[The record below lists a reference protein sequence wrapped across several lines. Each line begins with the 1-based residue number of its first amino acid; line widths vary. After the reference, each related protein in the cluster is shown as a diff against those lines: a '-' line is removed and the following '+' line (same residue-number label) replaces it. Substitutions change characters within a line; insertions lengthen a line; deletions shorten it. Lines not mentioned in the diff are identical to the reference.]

1 MEAKIEE
8 RLSWIEA
15 TLSAPSKE
23 YLDVPQTAE
32 FMGMSKVTLD
42 LWRSKGGGP
51 DYHKVGRK
59 VLYSVADLRAFMA
72 SNRVEAMR

>member
-1 MEAKIEE
+1 
-8 RLSWIEA
+8 
-15 TLSAPSKE
+15 
-23 YLDVPQTAE
+23 
-32 FMGMSKVTLD
+32 MSKVTLD

>member
-1 MEAKIEE
+1 MESRIEE
-8 RLSWIEA
+8 RLDRIEA
-15 TLSAPSKE
+15 ALCAPPKE
-23 YLDVPQTAE
+23 YLDVPHTAE
-32 FMGMSKVTLD
+32 FMGMSKVQLD

>member
-1 MEAKIEE
+1 MDTRIEE
-8 RLSWIEA
+8 RLDRIEA
-15 TLSAPSKE
+15 ALCAPPKE

-32 FMGMSKVTLD
+32 FMGMSKVQLD

-72 SNRVEAMR
+72 SNRVETMR